1 MNEIERIQDAIAT
14 YRSRRASLGGIARAQ
29 RLTAEQRKDIAKK
42 AAKASAKV
50 RSEKSKKKRTMSL
63 GQ

>member
-1 MNEIERIQDAIAT
+1 MDEIERIQDAIAT
-14 YRSRRASLGGIARAQ
+14 YRSRRARLGGIARAQ